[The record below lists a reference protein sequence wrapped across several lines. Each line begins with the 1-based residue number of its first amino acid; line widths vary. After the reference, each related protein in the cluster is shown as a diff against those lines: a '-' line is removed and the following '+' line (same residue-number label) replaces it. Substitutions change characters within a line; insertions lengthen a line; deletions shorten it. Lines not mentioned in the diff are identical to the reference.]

1 MRLANEISEAKMKNE
16 QAITYLAYLKAKPKW
31 VVKKTKK
38 QSYIYNRKCLK
49 GSGIRAPVALKME

>member
-1 MRLANEISEAKMKNE
+1 MKNE

-31 VVKKTKK
+31 VAKKTKK

-49 GSGIRAPVALKME
+49 GSGIRAPVALKMEWREVLP